1 MQTNPLKTK
10 DTSDRVRALV
20 EAGLKRKG
28 ISGRQA
34 SLQLVGHDGLIRD
47 IRAGR
52 LPGIDKL
59 ETLFD
64 LLDLEF
70 YFGPPRDHGPQPPEA
85 DPAALAQIPL
95 HEALL
100 AAGNGVEN
108 GTEHVSEYLAFRKD
122 WLRKIGL
129 LPSNAALA
137 RASGDSM
144 QPVIWDGDML
154 LIDRSKI
161 EPPPAAQPD
170 RLGRHAPVFA
180 LLDDGM
186 AKVKRLQ
193 MLDKATA
200 VLISDNPDYPPLF
213 AKVERLSII
222 GKVVWWGHTSKE

>member
-1 MQTNPLKTK
+1 MLTNPLKTK

-20 EAGLKRKG
+20 ETGLKRKG

-34 SLQLVGHDGLIRD
+34 SLQIVGHDGLIRD

-59 ETLFD
+59 EALFE

-70 YFGPPRDHGPQPPEA
+70 YFGPQRDHGPQPPEA

-108 GTEHVSEYLAFRKD
+108 GTEHVSDYLAFRKD

-129 LPSNAALA
+129 SPSNAALA

-144 QPVIWDGDML
+144 QPMIWDGDML
-154 LIDRSKI
+154 LIDRSKTD
-161 EPPPAAQPD
+161 PRPATKPD
-170 RLGRHAPVFA
+170 RPGRFAPVFA
-180 LLDDGM
+180 LLDDGL

-193 MLDKATA
+193 MLDEATA
-200 VLISDNPDYPPLF
+200 ALISDNPDYPPQF
-213 AKVERLSII
+213 AKAETLSII
-222 GKVVWWGHTSKE
+222 GKVVWWGHTSRE